1 MGDGSCR
8 RDILDLGRD
17 GILTQRPLGGGQK
30 VLSVRVF
37 RVENKEVQRAL
48 ANGRL
53 KGCPLAYAQGRQG
66 RQGRQGGYGRYREA
80 GFLDYLVSPDLVEDF
95 RFTLGERLER
105 LGYFG
110 QLPGASAFQGVLLLF
125 ESAVLVHVR
134 S

>member
-48 ANGRL
+48 ANGSPVATV
-53 KGCPLAYAQGRQG
+53 GCVV
-66 RQGRQGGYGRYREA
+66 
-80 GFLDYLVSPDLVEDF
+80 YLVKNAVDSPLETV
-95 RFTLGERLER
+95 TGHNERMST
-105 LGYFG
+105 GICTW
-110 QLPGASAFQGVLLLF
+110 
-125 ESAVLVHVR
+125 
-134 S
+134 